1 MGRRR
6 DDSVEE
12 SSFDALLGALARAPE
27 KPVSSVGVLA
37 AGHRVGRYEI
47 QALLGQGAMGV
58 VYRARDEML
67 GRDVA
72 LKVLLGDAAASP
84 VDRFRREVIAL
95 AAVSHENVVAVHDA
109 GIDGDLRYVVLELV
123 DGQTLRERLRAGA
136 LAIDDVLRLARDL
149 ANGLAAAHAAG
160 VVHRDLKP
168 ENVLVDRRGL
178 AKLVDF
184 GLARVVETDR
194 DTTLTEAGSLLG
206 TVHYMAPEQVRCAS
220 VDQRAD
226 YFALGAVM
234 YEALTGRR
242 AFDAPS
248 RADVMTAV
256 LRDQPPTVPTL
267 LGDERAR
274 RLLSVAFRC
283 LEKEPARRFQSASEI
298 LAALEDDAAVVPST
312 SEIPATRYATSSG
325 VHIAYQVVSPP
336 GPPTLLAAPPFISN
350 IEVIWESPSDTA
362 WIRSLAA
369 CSHFIHYDR
378 RGVGMSDPISPECTM
393 AERIED
399 LRAVLDAE
407 RVERTFLLGVSEGG
421 PAAIGF
427 AATYPERTRGLV
439 LIGSFARL
447 VSGDGYPHGLER
459 AAYDGLIA
467 KWVETWG
474 TPKSLSLP
482 LFSASR
488 RHDPDYTRWG
498 NRYERQCASPG
509 TVRRLL
515 ELQFAIDVR
524 EQLARVT
531 CPVLVL
537 HRRDDPAILVDHGR
551 YVASRIPGARY
562 VEVAGNDHAPSQGN
576 AGELS
581 ALVQEFIRDVA
592 REDRA
597 HQTHAG

>member
-1 MGRRR
+1 VRRRR
-6 DDSVEE
+6 DDDSAEG
-12 SSFDALLGALARAPE
+12 SFDALLGALARAPE
-27 KPVSSVGVLA
+27 KPVASIGVLA
-37 AGHRVGRYEI
+37 PGDRVGRYEI

-58 VYRARDEML
+58 VYRAHDDVL

-84 VDRFRREVIAL
+84 VDRFRREVVAL

-109 GIDGDLRYVVLELV
+109 GVDNGLRYVVLDLV
-123 DGQTLRERLRAGA
+123 DGKTLRERLRAGA
-136 LAIDDVLRLARDL
+136 LDLDDALRLARDL
-149 ANGLAAAHAAG
+149 VNGLAAAHAAG

-168 ENVLVDRRGL
+168 ENVLVDQRGL

-184 GLARVVETDR
+184 GLARVIESEGDLTR
-194 DTTLTEAGSLLG
+194 TEAGAMLG

-220 VDQRAD
+220 VDHRAD
-226 YFALGAVM
+226 YFALGAVL
-234 YEALTGRR
+234 YEVVTGRR

-248 RADVMTAV
+248 RAEVMTAV
-256 LRDQPPTVPTL
+256 LRDQPVTPPSL
-267 LGDERAR
+267 LRDERAR
-274 RLLSVAFRC
+274 RLLAVAFRC
-283 LEKEPARRFQSASEI
+283 LEKKPEQRFQSAAEL
-298 LAALEDDAAVVPST
+298 LAALDSDVSFGSAPGELPG
-312 SEIPATRYATSSG
+312 TRYATSSG

-362 WIRSLAA
+362 WIRSLAS

-393 AERIED
+393 AERVED

-427 AATYPERTRGLV
+427 AATYPERARGLI

-459 AAYDGLIA
+459 AQYAGLIE
-467 KWVETWG
+467 KWVATWG

-482 LFSASR
+482 LFAASR
-488 RHDPDYTRWG
+488 RNDADYIRWG

-524 EQLARVT
+524 EQLSKVR
-531 CPVLVL
+531 CPVLVI

-551 YVASRIPGARY
+551 YVASHIPGARY
-562 VEVAGNDHAPSQGN
+562 VELSGNDHAPSQGD
-576 AGELS
+576 AAELL
-581 ALVQEFIRDVA
+581 ALVQELIRDVE

-597 HQTHAG
+597 RQSHAG